1 MCPSISVIFNWGM
14 TTTTTE
20 ESEKEKRPA
29 TPRSEAMRKAWD
41 KRRASTATQAEWLAH
56 PVCCCG
62 CSARLEV
69 AKDPEHQSSFKPGH
83 DAALKSLLR
92 KINRGEAK
100 REDIPQAAR
109 ANVAR
114 IKFIQADPEFQKA
127 FAHDPGQ
134 KARRQQKAASGDS
147 I

>member
-1 MCPSISVIFNWGM
+1 
-14 TTTTTE
+14 
-20 ESEKEKRPA
+20 
-29 TPRSEAMRKAWD
+29 MRAAWA
-41 KRRASTATQAEWLAH
+41 KRRASAATEAEWLAH

-62 CSARLEV
+62 CRARLEV
-69 AKDPEHQSSFKPGH
+69 AKNPERQSSFKPGH

-114 IKFIQADPEFQKA
+114 IKFIQADPEFQEA
-127 FAHDPGQ
+127 FTNPSP
-134 KARRQQKAASGDS
+134 KARRQQKAASGDPLPS
-147 I
+147 ETSSQ